1 MEIAVNTRLLLK
13 NKMEGIGW
21 FAYETLKRIT
31 QQHPEHHFYFIFDRP
46 YADEFIFADNV
57 TPIIIRPQSR
67 HPVLWYIWFE
77 ISVRNLINRLK
88 PDIFVSPE
96 GYLPLRTNI
105 KTLNVIH
112 DIAYEHYPET
122 VPYLVGK
129 YYRYFMPKFAKKANL
144 IATVSEYSKSDIVK
158 YYQVPEDKIRVVY
171 NGFNTYFHPVNEA
184 IKNEVKQK
192 WAGGKD
198 YFIFVGGLYPRKNLL
213 NLIKAFIQFRNE
225 SDSDIKLLLVGNKV
239 FKSEELIKFAENSA
253 YKNEIVFTGRIKTTD
268 ELNNII
274 SSALAMTYVSVFEG
288 FGIPCLEA
296 MRCGIPV
303 IASNTSS
310 IPEVCGDAAAY
321 VDPLSIA
328 SIAQGMKQIASDAD
342 LRKEL
347 VEKGFKQTVKFSWQ
361 KTSDLLWNCILETTK
376 H

>member
-129 YYRYFMPKFAKKANL
+129 YYRYFMPKFAKK
-144 IATVSEYSKSDIVK
+144 
-158 YYQVPEDKIRVVY
+158 
-171 NGFNTYFHPVNEA
+171 
-184 IKNEVKQK
+184 
-192 WAGGKD
+192 
-198 YFIFVGGLYPRKNLL
+198 
-213 NLIKAFIQFRNE
+213 
-225 SDSDIKLLLVGNKV
+225 
-239 FKSEELIKFAENSA
+239 
-253 YKNEIVFTGRIKTTD
+253 
-268 ELNNII
+268 
-274 SSALAMTYVSVFEG
+274 
-288 FGIPCLEA
+288 
-296 MRCGIPV
+296 
-303 IASNTSS
+303 
-310 IPEVCGDAAAY
+310 
-321 VDPLSIA
+321 
-328 SIAQGMKQIASDAD
+328 QI
-342 LRKEL
+342 
-347 VEKGFKQTVKFSWQ
+347 
-361 KTSDLLWNCILETTK
+361 
-376 H
+376 